1 MIGKLLCLE
10 GGKASFMKTH
20 KKSISV
26 LPRKGLGQNPKKI
39 IVTYKNEEG
48 VESIDLFNLLSANPT
63 KWSNTIK
70 QFVGFCR
77 RFV

>member
-48 VESIDLFNLLSANPT
+48 VESIDLFNLLSAIPQKGQT
-63 KWSNTIK
+63 QSNN
-70 QFVGFCR
+70 FVGFCR